1 MRFGYINCVI
11 TIDDHINRTD
21 YELFNKICSAS
32 HFLYHLLLP
41 YRTSDLRQRGHPF
54 QLPDHCT
61 DLHEKSVIVRSLYQ
75 YIK

>member
-11 TIDDHINRTD
+11 TIDDLINRTD

-32 HFLYHLLLP
+32 HSLYHRIGQVIFVSEVILFTVLICIKKL
-41 YRTSDLRQRGHPF
+41 F
-54 QLPDHCT
+54 
-61 DLHEKSVIVRSLYQ
+61 IVRSLYQ

>member
-61 DLHEKSVIVRSLYQ
+61 DLHEKSFIVRSLYQ